1 MTLPETEKSLE
12 KDIKTSIADRRS
24 MIELNSQNWKKNV
37 EKDKVRIA
45 WFWFVVFTQF
55 KKLGNS
61 ILNQNVLT
69 LAAITSVA
77 IVLFFNH
84 NNTVYDWYTNRN
96 TNRQS

>member
-45 WFWFVVFTQF
+45 WLRWQWFWWERYVGDVMMMTD
-55 KKLGNS
+55 LRCWW
-61 ILNQNVLT
+61 QNHYVGDFFCD
-69 LAAITSVA
+69 VDD
-77 IVLFFNH
+77 FFN
-84 NNTVYDWYTNRN
+84 V
-96 TNRQS
+96 